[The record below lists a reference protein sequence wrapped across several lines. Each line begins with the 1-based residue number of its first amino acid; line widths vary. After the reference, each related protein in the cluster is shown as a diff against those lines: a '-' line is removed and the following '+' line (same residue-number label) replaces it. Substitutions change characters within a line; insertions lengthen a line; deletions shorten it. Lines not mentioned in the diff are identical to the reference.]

1 MKVNILFKDQIY
13 NLKLNFKLIK
23 VREVKIFKIKMKF
36 QRYVKNTKKHFNR
49 FILFYKILNFSP
61 ICLQI

>member
-36 QRYVKNTKKHFNR
+36 
-49 FILFYKILNFSP
+49 
-61 ICLQI
+61 